1 MAFLRFEKSQF
12 PSNDKKHFFPLK
24 NTFYA
29 YTMWDDTWTLTN
41 LQNIS
46 LNILNDKSKV
56 AKIGR
61 KVPKSMNKTKQL
73 VFPLEITFNE
83 YTI

>member
-1 MAFLRFEKSQF
+1 
-12 PSNDKKHFFPLK
+12 
-24 NTFYA
+24 
-29 YTMWDDTWTLTN
+29 MWDDTWTLTN

-46 LNILNDKSKV
+46 LNIPNDKSKV

-73 VFPLEITFNE
+73 FFPLEITFNE